1 MDLIQRK
8 RILNMPRFNNGDGDG
23 TIRPSQNYQLS
34 YQSPYN
40 YQLSYQSPYN
50 YSLTQ
55 NRFRIDKPISLKDGK
70 IGNTGT
76 DNFKPINGLGKIG
89 RIINKEAIG
98 NVMAIGKGALSIGQ
112 NMMSSLNVPGT
123 SEIVNNAGQSDNSVM
138 GVNYQEQ
145 NLVDG
150 SQELKEQDSKGF
162 SNTHDSVVSGAAAG
176 LKVGGIWG
184 GVIGGVA
191 GLGSGLFGWLGGKSK
206 LKRRI
211 RRAKMAAAN
220 KASLQ
225 RSNAL
230 TQGLQNEYYLN
241 NDNTADDI
249 LYT

>member
-8 RILNMPRFNNGDGDG
+8 RILNMPRFNIGDNDG
-23 TIRPSQNYQLS
+23 TIRPS
-34 YQSPYN
+34 YN

-55 NRFRIDKPISLKDGK
+55 NSFSLNKPISLQDGK

-76 DNFKPINGLGKIG
+76 DNFKTINSPGKSG
-89 RIINKEAIG
+89 SIINTKAIG
-98 NVMAIGKGALSIGQ
+98 NAMAIGKGALSIGQ
-112 NMMSSLNVPGT
+112 NMMSSLSVPGT
-123 SEIVNNAGQSDNSVM
+123 SEIVNNAGQSNNSVM

-145 NLVDG
+145 NVVDG
-150 SQELKEQDSKGF
+150 SQELKEQDSKGL
-162 SNTHDSVVSGAAAG
+162 SNTASSTVSGAAAG
-176 LKVGGIWG
+176 AKVGGVWG
-184 GVIGGVA
+184 GVIGGVI

>member
-8 RILNMPRFNNGDGDG
+8 RILNMPRFNICNNDG

-40 YQLSYQSPYN
+40 Y
-50 YSLTQ
+50 SLTQ
-55 NRFRIDKPISLKDGK
+55 NSFSLNKPISLQDGK

-76 DNFKPINGLGKIG
+76 DNFKPIDNLGKIG

-98 NVMAIGKGALSIGQ
+98 NAMAIGKGALSIGQ
-112 NMMSSLNVPGT
+112 NMMSSLSVPGT

-150 SQELKEQDSKGF
+150 SQELKEQDSKGL

>member
-1 MDLIQRK
+1 M
-8 RILNMPRFNNGDGDG
+8 
-23 TIRPSQNYQLS
+23 T
-34 YQSPYN
+34 
-40 YQLSYQSPYN
+40 
-50 YSLTQ
+50 
-55 NRFRIDKPISLKDGK
+55 
-70 IGNTGT
+70 IGN
-76 DNFKPINGLGKIG
+76 
-89 RIINKEAIG
+89 
-98 NVMAIGKGALSIGQ
+98 GALSIGQ

-123 SEIVNNAGQSDNSVM
+123 SEIVNNAGQSNNSVM

-145 NLVDG
+145 NVVDG
-150 SQELKEQDSKGF
+150 SQELKEQDSKGL
-162 SNTHDSVVSGAAAG
+162 SNTASSVVSGAAAG
-176 LKVGGIWG
+176 SKVGGIWG
-184 GVIGGVA
+184 GVIGGVV

>member
-8 RILNMPRFNNGDGDG
+8 RILNMPRFNIGNDGG
-23 TIRPSQNYQLS
+23 NIGPSQNYQLS

-40 YQLSYQSPYN
+40 Y
-50 YSLTQ
+50 SLTK
-55 NRFRIDKPISLKDGK
+55 NSFSLNKPISLQDGK

-76 DNFKPINGLGKIG
+76 DNFKPINNPGKSGGIF
-89 RIINKEAIG
+89 NTKNIG
-98 NVMAIGKGALSIGQ
+98 NVMAVGNGALSIGQ
-112 NMMSSLNVPGT
+112 NMMSSLSVPGT
-123 SEIVNNAGQSDNSVM
+123 SEIVNNAGQSNNSVM

-145 NLVDG
+145 NAVDG
-150 SQELKEQDSKGF
+150 SQELKEQDSKGL
-162 SNTHDSVVSGAAAG
+162 SNTASSTVSGAAAG
-176 LKVGGIWG
+176 AKVGGVWG
-184 GVIGGVA
+184 GVIGGVI

>member
-8 RILNMPRFNNGDGDG
+8 RILNMPRFNNGDDDG

-40 YQLSYQSPYN
+40 Y
-50 YSLTQ
+50 SLTQ
-55 NRFRIDKPISLKDGK
+55 NSFSLNKPISLKDGK

-76 DNFKPINGLGKIG
+76 DNFKPINSLGKIG

-98 NVMAIGKGALSIGQ
+98 NAMAIGKGALSIGQ

-123 SEIVNNAGQSDNSVM
+123 SEIVNNAGQSNNSVM

-145 NLVDG
+145 NVVDG
-150 SQELKEQDSKGF
+150 SQELKEQDSKGL
-162 SNTHDSVVSGAAAG
+162 SNTTNSVVSGAAAG
-176 LKVGGIWG
+176 SKVGGIWG
-184 GVIGGVA
+184 GVIGGVV

-211 RRAKMAAAN
+211 RRAKMAAAT

>member
-8 RILNMPRFNNGDGDG
+8 RILNMPRFNTGDDDG

-40 YQLSYQSPYN
+40 Y
-50 YSLTQ
+50 SLTQ
-55 NRFRIDKPISLKDGK
+55 NRFSLDKPISLKDGK
-70 IGNTGT
+70 IGNTGI
-76 DNFKPINGLGKIG
+76 DNFKPIDNLGKI
-89 RIINKEAIG
+89 RSIINTKAIG
-98 NVMAIGKGALSIGQ
+98 NAMAIGKGALSIGQ
-112 NMMSSLNVPGT
+112 NMMSSLSVPGT

-145 NLVDG
+145 NVVDG
-150 SQELKEQDSKGF
+150 SQELKEQDSKGL
-162 SNTHDSVVSGAAAG
+162 SNTTDSVVSGAAAG
-176 LKVGGIWG
+176 SKVGGIWG
-184 GVIGGVA
+184 GVIGGVV

-225 RSNAL
+225 RANAL

>member
-8 RILNMPRFNNGDGDG
+8 RILNMPRFNNGDNDG
-23 TIRPSQNYQLS
+23 TMQ
-34 YQSPYN
+34 
-40 YQLSYQSPYN
+40 
-50 YSLTQ
+50 
-55 NRFRIDKPISLKDGK
+55 DGK
-70 IGNTGT
+70 IGNTGI
-76 DNFKPINGLGKIG
+76 DNFKLIKGLGKIR
-89 RIINKEAIG
+89 RIINKEAID
-98 NVMAIGKGALSIGQ
+98 NAIAIGKDALSIGQ

-162 SNTHDSVVSGAAAG
+162 SNTQDSVVSGAAAG

>member
-8 RILNMPRFNNGDGDG
+8 RILNMPRFNNGDNDG

-40 YQLSYQSPYN
+40 Y
-50 YSLTQ
+50 SLTQ
-55 NRFRIDKPISLKDGK
+55 NSFSLNKPISLQDGK

-76 DNFKPINGLGKIG
+76 DNFKPIDNLGKIG
-89 RIINKEAIG
+89 RTINTEAIG
-98 NVMAIGKGALSIGQ
+98 NAMAIGKGALSIGK
-112 NMMSSLNVPGT
+112 NMMSSLSVPGT

-145 NLVDG
+145 NAVDG
-150 SQELKEQDSKGF
+150 SQELKEQDSKGL

-176 LKVGGIWG
+176 TKVGGIWG
-184 GVIGGVA
+184 GVIGGVV

>member
-8 RILNMPRFNNGDGDG
+8 RILNMPRFNNGNGDG

-40 YQLSYQSPYN
+40 Y
-50 YSLTQ
+50 SLTQ
-55 NRFRIDKPISLKDGK
+55 NSFSLNKPISLQDGK

-76 DNFKPINGLGKIG
+76 DNFKPIDNLGKIG

-98 NVMAIGKGALSIGQ
+98 NAMAIGKGALSIGQ

-123 SEIVNNAGQSDNSVM
+123 SEIVNNAGQSNNSVM

-145 NLVDG
+145 NVVDG
-150 SQELKEQDSKGF
+150 SQELKEQDSKGL
-162 SNTHDSVVSGAAAG
+162 SNTASSAVSGAASGA
-176 LKVGGIWG
+176 KVGGVLG
-184 GVIGGVA
+184 GVIGGVV

-206 LKRRI
+206 LRRRI

>member
-8 RILNMPRFNNGDGDG
+8 RILNMPRFNIGNDDG

-34 YQSPYN
+34 YQSQYD
-40 YQLSYQSPYN
+40 

-55 NRFRIDKPISLKDGK
+55 NRFRLDKPISLKDGK
-70 IGNTGT
+70 IGNTGI
-76 DNFKPINGLGKIG
+76 DNFKPIKSLGK
-89 RIINKEAIG
+89 NKSDYNTEAFDNVMTIG
-98 NVMAIGKGALSIGQ
+98 NGALSIGQ
-112 NMMSSLNVPGT
+112 NMMSSLSVPGT
-123 SEIVNNAGQSDNSVM
+123 SEIVNNAGQSNNSVM

-145 NLVDG
+145 NVVDG
-150 SQELKEQDSKGF
+150 SQELKEQDSKGL
-162 SNTHDSVVSGAAAG
+162 SNTASSAVSGAASGA
-176 LKVGGIWG
+176 KVGGVLG
-184 GVIGGVA
+184 GVIGGVV

-225 RSNAL
+225 RANAL

>member
-8 RILNMPRFNNGDGDG
+8 RILNMPRFNIGNDDG

-40 YQLSYQSPYN
+40 Y
-50 YSLTQ
+50 SLTQ
-55 NRFRIDKPISLKDGK
+55 NSFSLNKPISLQDGK

-76 DNFKPINGLGKIG
+76 DNFKPINGLGKIKSAF
-89 RIINKEAIG
+89 NKEAFD

-145 NLVDG
+145 NVVDG

-162 SNTHDSVVSGAAAG
+162 SNTASSVVSGAAAG
-176 LKVGGIWG
+176 TKVGGVLG
-184 GVIGGVA
+184 GVIGGVV

>member
-1 MDLIQRK
+1 
-8 RILNMPRFNNGDGDG
+8 
-23 TIRPSQNYQLS
+23 
-34 YQSPYN
+34 
-40 YQLSYQSPYN
+40 
-50 YSLTQ
+50 
-55 NRFRIDKPISLKDGK
+55 
-70 IGNTGT
+70 
-76 DNFKPINGLGKIG
+76 
-89 RIINKEAIG
+89 
-98 NVMAIGKGALSIGQ
+98 MAIGKGALSIGQ

>member
-8 RILNMPRFNNGDGDG
+8 RILNMPRFNTGNDDG

-40 YQLSYQSPYN
+40 Y
-50 YSLTQ
+50 SLTQ
-55 NRFRIDKPISLKDGK
+55 NSFSLNKPISLQDGK

-76 DNFKPINGLGKIG
+76 DNFKPIDNLGKIR

-98 NVMAIGKGALSIGQ
+98 NAMAIGKGALSIGQ

-123 SEIVNNAGQSDNSVM
+123 SEIVNNAGQSNNSVM

-145 NLVDG
+145 NVVDG
-150 SQELKEQDSKGF
+150 SQELKEQDSKGL

-176 LKVGGIWG
+176 AKVGGIWG
-184 GVIGGVA
+184 GVIGGVV

>member
-8 RILNMPRFNNGDGDG
+8 RILNMPRFNNGDNDG
-23 TIRPSQNYQLS
+23 TIRPS
-34 YQSPYN
+34 YN
-40 YQLSYQSPYN
+40 YQLSYQSPYD

-55 NRFRIDKPISLKDGK
+55 NSFSLNKPISLQDGK

-76 DNFKPINGLGKIG
+76 DNFKPIDNLGKIG
-89 RIINKEAIG
+89 RTINTEAIG
-98 NVMAIGKGALSIGQ
+98 NAMAIGKGALSIGK
-112 NMMSSLNVPGT
+112 NMMSSLSVPGT

-145 NLVDG
+145 NAVDG

-176 LKVGGIWG
+176 TKVGGIWG
-184 GVIGGVA
+184 GVIGGVV

>member
-8 RILNMPRFNNGDGDG
+8 RILNMPRFNIGNDDG

-40 YQLSYQSPYN
+40 Y
-50 YSLTQ
+50 SLTQ
-55 NRFRIDKPISLKDGK
+55 NSFSLNKPISLQDGK

-76 DNFKPINGLGKIG
+76 DNFKPIKSLGKIKSAF
-89 RIINKEAIG
+89 NKEKAFDNVMTIG
-98 NVMAIGKGALSIGQ
+98 NGALSIGQ

-123 SEIVNNAGQSDNSVM
+123 SEIVNNAGQSNNSVM

-145 NLVDG
+145 NVVDG
-150 SQELKEQDSKGF
+150 SQELKEQDSKGL
-162 SNTHDSVVSGAAAG
+162 SNTANSVVSGAAAG
-176 LKVGGIWG
+176 TKVGGIWG
-184 GVIGGVA
+184 GVIGGVV

>member
-8 RILNMPRFNNGDGDG
+8 RILNMPRFDIGNDDG
-23 TIRPSQNYQLS
+23 TIRPS
-34 YQSPYN
+34 YN

-55 NRFRIDKPISLKDGK
+55 NSFSLNKPISLQDGK

-76 DNFKPINGLGKIG
+76 DNFKPIGKKR
-89 RIINKEAIG
+89 RIINTKAID
-98 NVMAIGKGALSIGQ
+98 NAMAIGKGALSIGQ
-112 NMMSSLNVPGT
+112 NMMSSLSVPGT

-145 NLVDG
+145 NVVDG
-150 SQELKEQDSKGF
+150 SQELKEQDSKGL
-162 SNTHDSVVSGAAAG
+162 SNTASSTVSGAAAG
-176 LKVGGIWG
+176 AKVGGIWG
-184 GVIGGVA
+184 GVIGGVV

>member
-8 RILNMPRFNNGDGDG
+8 RILNMPRFNFGDDDG
-23 TIRPSQNYQLS
+23 TIRPSQ
-34 YQSPYN
+34 N

-55 NRFRIDKPISLKDGK
+55 NRFRIDKPISLQDGK
-70 IGNTGT
+70 IGNTGI
-76 DNFKPINGLGKIG
+76 DNFKPIKGLGKIK
-89 RIINKEAIG
+89 RIINKEAID
-98 NVMAIGKGALSIGQ
+98 NAMAIGKGALSIGQ

-145 NLVDG
+145 NVVDG

-162 SNTHDSVVSGAAAG
+162 SNTTSSVLSGAEAG
-176 LKVGGIWG
+176 SKVGGIWG
-184 GVIGGVA
+184 GVIGGVV

>member
-8 RILNMPRFNNGDGDG
+8 RILNMPRFNIGNNDG

-40 YQLSYQSPYN
+40 Y
-50 YSLTQ
+50 SLTQ
-55 NRFRIDKPISLKDGK
+55 NSFSLNKPISLQDGK

-76 DNFKPINGLGKIG
+76 DNFKPIDNLGKIG

-98 NVMAIGKGALSIGQ
+98 NAIAIGKGALSIGQ
-112 NMMSSLNVPGT
+112 NMMSSLSVPGT

-145 NLVDG
+145 NVVDG
-150 SQELKEQDSKGF
+150 NQELKEQDSKGL
-162 SNTHDSVVSGAAAG
+162 SNTTNSVVSGAAAG
-176 LKVGGIWG
+176 SKVGGIWG
-184 GVIGGVA
+184 GVIGGVV

>member
-8 RILNMPRFNNGDGDG
+8 RILNMPRFNNGDDDG
-23 TIRPSQNYQLS
+23 TIRPSQ
-34 YQSPYN
+34 N

-55 NRFRIDKPISLKDGK
+55 NRFRIDRPISLQDGK
-70 IGNTGT
+70 IGNTGI
-76 DNFKPINGLGKIG
+76 DNFKPIKGLGKIKSAF
-89 RIINKEAIG
+89 NKEKAFD

-145 NLVDG
+145 NVVDG

-162 SNTHDSVVSGAAAG
+162 SNTASSVVSGAAAG
-176 LKVGGIWG
+176 TKVGGIWG
-184 GVIGGVA
+184 GVIGGVV

>member
-8 RILNMPRFNNGDGDG
+8 RILNMPRFNTGNNDG

-40 YQLSYQSPYN
+40 Y
-50 YSLTQ
+50 SLTQ
-55 NRFRIDKPISLKDGK
+55 NSFSLNKPISLKDGK
-70 IGNTGT
+70 IGNTGM
-76 DNFKPINGLGKIG
+76 DNFKPIDKLGKTK
-89 RIINKEAIG
+89 RTINTEDIDNAID
-98 NVMAIGKGALSIGQ
+98 IGKDALSVGW
-112 NMMSSLNVPGT
+112 NMMSSLSVPGT

-145 NLVDG
+145 NVVDG

-162 SNTHDSVVSGAAAG
+162 SNTTSSVVSGASAG

-184 GVIGGVA
+184 GVIGGAV

-225 RSNAL
+225 RANAL

>member
-8 RILNMPRFNNGDGDG
+8 RILNMPIFNIGNYDG

-40 YQLSYQSPYN
+40 Y
-50 YSLTQ
+50 SLTQ
-55 NRFRIDKPISLKDGK
+55 NSFSLNKPISLKDGK
-70 IGNTGT
+70 IGNTGM
-76 DNFKPINGLGKIG
+76 DNFKPIDNLGKTK
-89 RIINKEAIG
+89 RIINTEAIG
-98 NVMAIGKGALSIGQ
+98 NAMAIGKGALSIGQ
-112 NMMSSLNVPGT
+112 NMMSSLSVPGT

-145 NLVDG
+145 NVVDG

-162 SNTHDSVVSGAAAG
+162 SNTTSSIVSGAAAG
-176 LKVGGIWG
+176 SKVGGIWG
-184 GVIGGVA
+184 GVIGGAV

-225 RSNAL
+225 RANAL

>member
-8 RILNMPRFNNGDGDG
+8 RILNMPRFNIGNDGG
-23 TIRPSQNYQLS
+23 NIGPSQNYQLS

-40 YQLSYQSPYN
+40 Y
-50 YSLTQ
+50 SLTK
-55 NRFRIDKPISLKDGK
+55 NSFSLNKPISLQDGK

-76 DNFKPINGLGKIG
+76 DNFKPINSNGKSKSDF
-89 RIINKEAIG
+89 NTKAMD
-98 NVMAIGKGALSIGQ
+98 NVMVVGNGALSIGQ
-112 NMMSSLNVPGT
+112 NMMSSLSVPGT
-123 SEIVNNAGQSDNSVM
+123 SEIVNNAGQSNNSVM

-145 NLVDG
+145 NVVDG
-150 SQELKEQDSKGF
+150 SQELKEQDSKGL
-162 SNTHDSVVSGAAAG
+162 SNTASSTVSGAAAG
-176 LKVGGIWG
+176 AKVGGVWG
-184 GVIGGVA
+184 GVIGGVI

>member
-40 YQLSYQSPYN
+40 Y
-50 YSLTQ
+50 SLTQ
-55 NRFRIDKPISLKDGK
+55 NSFSLNKPISLQDGK

-76 DNFKPINGLGKIG
+76 DNFKPIDNLGKIG

-98 NVMAIGKGALSIGQ
+98 NAMAIGKGALSIGQ

-150 SQELKEQDSKGF
+150 SQELKEQDSKGL
-162 SNTHDSVVSGAAAG
+162 SNTANSVVSGADAG
-176 LKVGGIWG
+176 AKVGGVWG
-184 GVIGGVA
+184 GVIGGVV

>member
-8 RILNMPRFNNGDGDG
+8 RILNMPRFNTGNDDG

-40 YQLSYQSPYN
+40 Y
-50 YSLTQ
+50 SLTQ
-55 NRFRIDKPISLKDGK
+55 NRFRLDKPILLKDGK
-70 IGNTGT
+70 IGNAGI
-76 DNFKPINGLGKIG
+76 DNFKPIDNLGKIG
-89 RIINKEAIG
+89 RTINTEAIG
-98 NVMAIGKGALSIGQ
+98 NAMAIGKGALSIGK
-112 NMMSSLNVPGT
+112 NMMSSLSVPGT

-145 NLVDG
+145 NAVDG
-150 SQELKEQDSKGF
+150 SQELKEQDRKGL

-176 LKVGGIWG
+176 TKVGGIWG
-184 GVIGGVA
+184 GVIGGVV

>member
-8 RILNMPRFNNGDGDG
+8 RILNMPRFNINNNDG
-23 TIRPSQNYQLS
+23 TIRPS
-34 YQSPYN
+34 YN

-55 NRFRIDKPISLKDGK
+55 NSFSLNKPISLQDGK

-76 DNFKPINGLGKIG
+76 DNFKPIDNTGKIG
-89 RIINKEAIG
+89 RIINTKAIG
-98 NVMAIGKGALSIGQ
+98 NAMAIGKGALSIGQ
-112 NMMSSLNVPGT
+112 NMMSSLSVPGT

-145 NLVDG
+145 NVVDG
-150 SQELKEQDSKGF
+150 SQELKEQDSKGL
-162 SNTHDSVVSGAAAG
+162 SNTASSVASGAAAG
-176 LKVGGIWG
+176 SKVGGVWG
-184 GVIGGVA
+184 GVIGGVV

-211 RRAKMAAAN
+211 KRAKMAAAT

>member
-8 RILNMPRFNNGDGDG
+8 RILNMPIFNIGNYDG

-40 YQLSYQSPYN
+40 Y
-50 YSLTQ
+50 SLTQ
-55 NRFRIDKPISLKDGK
+55 NRFSLNKPISLKDGK
-70 IGNTGT
+70 IGNTGM
-76 DNFKPINGLGKIG
+76 DNFKPIDNLGKTK
-89 RIINKEAIG
+89 RIINTKAIG
-98 NVMAIGKGALSIGQ
+98 NAMAIGKGALSIGQ
-112 NMMSSLNVPGT
+112 NMMSSLSVPGT

-145 NLVDG
+145 NVVDG

-162 SNTHDSVVSGAAAG
+162 SNTTSSVVSGAAAG
-176 LKVGGIWG
+176 SKVGGIWG
-184 GVIGGVA
+184 GVIGGAV

-225 RSNAL
+225 RANAL

>member
-8 RILNMPRFNNGDGDG
+8 RILNMPRFNNGNGDG

-40 YQLSYQSPYN
+40 Y
-50 YSLTQ
+50 SLTQ
-55 NRFRIDKPISLKDGK
+55 NRFSLNKPISLQDGK

-76 DNFKPINGLGKIG
+76 DNFKPIDNLGKIG

-98 NVMAIGKGALSIGQ
+98 NAMAIGKGALSIGQ

-145 NLVDG
+145 NVVDG
-150 SQELKEQDSKGF
+150 SQELKQQDSKGL
-162 SNTHDSVVSGAAAG
+162 SNTTNSVVSGAAAG
-176 LKVGGIWG
+176 SKVGGIWG
-184 GVIGGVA
+184 GVIGGAV

-220 KASLQ
+220 KALLQ

>member
-8 RILNMPRFNNGDGDG
+8 RILNMPRLNIGDYDG

-40 YQLSYQSPYN
+40 Y
-50 YSLTQ
+50 SLTQ
-55 NRFRIDKPISLKDGK
+55 NRFSLDKPISLKDGK

-76 DNFKPINGLGKIG
+76 DNFKPIDNLGKIG

-98 NVMAIGKGALSIGQ
+98 NAMAIGKGALSIGQ
-112 NMMSSLNVPGT
+112 NMMSSLSVPGT

-145 NLVDG
+145 NVVDG

-162 SNTHDSVVSGAAAG
+162 SNTANSVVSGAAAG
-176 LKVGGIWG
+176 SKVGGIWG
-184 GVIGGVA
+184 GVIGGVV

>member
-1 MDLIQRK
+1 MDLIQKKIADFIQRK
-8 RILNMPRFNNGDGDG
+8 RILNMPRFNIGNDDG

-40 YQLSYQSPYN
+40 Y
-50 YSLTQ
+50 SLTQ
-55 NRFRIDKPISLKDGK
+55 NSFSLNKPISLQDGK

-76 DNFKPINGLGKIG
+76 DNFKPIDNLGKIG
-89 RIINKEAIG
+89 RTINTEAIG
-98 NVMAIGKGALSIGQ
+98 NAMAIGKGALSIGK
-112 NMMSSLNVPGT
+112 NMMSSLSVPGT

-145 NLVDG
+145 NAVDG
-150 SQELKEQDSKGF
+150 SQELKEQDRKGL

-176 LKVGGIWG
+176 TKVGGIWG
-184 GVIGGVA
+184 GVIGGVV

>member
-1 MDLIQRK
+1 MDLIQKRIADFMQRK
-8 RILNMPRFNNGDGDG
+8 RILNMPRLNIGGNIGN
-23 TIRPSQNYQLS
+23 IRPQQNYQLS
-34 YQSPYN
+34 YQSPYD
-40 YQLSYQSPYN
+40 

-55 NRFRIDKPISLKDGK
+55 NSFSLNKPISLQDGK

-76 DNFKPINGLGKIG
+76 DNFKPIDNLGKIG
-89 RIINKEAIG
+89 RTINTEAIG
-98 NVMAIGKGALSIGQ
+98 NAMAIGKGALSIGK
-112 NMMSSLNVPGT
+112 NMMSSLSVPGT

-145 NLVDG
+145 NVVDG
-150 SQELKEQDSKGF
+150 SQELKEQDSKGL
-162 SNTHDSVVSGAAAG
+162 SNTHDGVVSGAAAG
-176 LKVGGIWG
+176 TKVGGIWG
-184 GVIGGVA
+184 GVIGGVV
-191 GLGSGLFGWLGGKSK
+191 GLGSGLFGWIGGKSK

>member
-8 RILNMPRFNNGDGDG
+8 RILNMPRFNIGDYDG

-40 YQLSYQSPYN
+40 Y
-50 YSLTQ
+50 SLTQ
-55 NRFRIDKPISLKDGK
+55 NSFSLNKPISLQDGK

-76 DNFKPINGLGKIG
+76 DNFKPIDNLGKIR
-89 RIINKEAIG
+89 RIINKEAFDNVMTIG
-98 NVMAIGKGALSIGQ
+98 NGALSIGQ

-145 NLVDG
+145 NVVDG
-150 SQELKEQDSKGF
+150 SQELKEQDSKGL
-162 SNTHDSVVSGAAAG
+162 SNTTNSVVSGAAAG
-176 LKVGGIWG
+176 SKVGGIWG
-184 GVIGGVA
+184 GVIGGVV

>member
-8 RILNMPRFNNGDGDG
+8 RILNMPIFNIGKGIGN
-23 TIRPSQNYQLS
+23 IRPSQNYQLS

-40 YQLSYQSPYN
+40 Y
-50 YSLTQ
+50 SLTQ
-55 NRFRIDKPISLKDGK
+55 NSFSLNKPISLQDGK

-76 DNFKPINGLGKIG
+76 DNFKPIDSNGKSKSGFNTK
-89 RIINKEAIG
+89 AMD
-98 NVMAIGKGALSIGQ
+98 NVMAVGNGALSIGQ
-112 NMMSSLNVPGT
+112 NMMSSLSVPGT
-123 SEIVNNAGQSDNSVM
+123 SEIVNNAGQSNNSVM

-145 NLVDG
+145 NVVDG
-150 SQELKEQDSKGF
+150 SQELKEQDSKGL
-162 SNTHDSVVSGAAAG
+162 SNTASSTVSGAAAG
-176 LKVGGIWG
+176 TKVGGVWG
-184 GVIGGVA
+184 GVIGGVI

>member
-8 RILNMPRFNNGDGDG
+8 RILNMPRFNNGDDDG

-55 NRFRIDKPISLKDGK
+55 NRFRIDKPISLQDGK
-70 IGNTGT
+70 IGNTGI
-76 DNFKPINGLGKIG
+76 DNFKPIKGLGKIK
-89 RIINKEAIG
+89 RIINKEAID
-98 NVMAIGKGALSIGQ
+98 NAMAIGKGALSIGQ

-145 NLVDG
+145 NVVDG

-162 SNTHDSVVSGAAAG
+162 SNTTSSVLSGAEAG
-176 LKVGGIWG
+176 SKVGGVWG
-184 GVIGGVA
+184 GVIGGVV

>member
-8 RILNMPRFNNGDGDG
+8 RILNMPRFNIGNNDG

-40 YQLSYQSPYN
+40 Y
-50 YSLTQ
+50 SLTQ
-55 NRFRIDKPISLKDGK
+55 NRFSLDKPISLKDGK
-70 IGNTGT
+70 IGNAGI
-76 DNFKPINGLGKIG
+76 DNFKPIKSLGKS
-89 RIINKEAIG
+89 KSAYSTEAFDNVMTIG
-98 NVMAIGKGALSIGQ
+98 NGALSIGQ
-112 NMMSSLNVPGT
+112 NMMSSLSVPGT
-123 SEIVNNAGQSDNSVM
+123 SEIVNNVGQSDNSVM

-145 NLVDG
+145 NAVDG
-150 SQELKEQDSKGF
+150 SQELKEQDSKGL
-162 SNTHDSVVSGAAAG
+162 SNTASSVVSGAAAG
-176 LKVGGIWG
+176 SKVGGIWG
-184 GVIGGVA
+184 GVIGGVV

-225 RSNAL
+225 RANAL

>member
-1 MDLIQRK
+1 MDLIQKRIADFMQRK
-8 RILNMPRFNNGDGDG
+8 RILNMPRLNIGNNIGN
-23 TIRPSQNYQLS
+23 IRPQQNYQLS
-34 YQSPYN
+34 YQSPYD
-40 YQLSYQSPYN
+40 

-55 NRFRIDKPISLKDGK
+55 NSFSLNKPISLKDGK

-76 DNFKPINGLGKIG
+76 DNFKPIDNPGKSKSAS
-89 RIINKEAIG
+89 NTEAFD
-98 NVMAIGKGALSIGQ
+98 NVMAIGNGALSIGQ

-123 SEIVNNAGQSDNSVM
+123 SEIVNNAGQSNNSVI

-145 NLVDG
+145 NVVDG
-150 SQELKEQDSKGF
+150 SQELKEQDSKGL
-162 SNTHDSVVSGAAAG
+162 SNTASSTVSGAAAG
-176 LKVGGIWG
+176 AKVGGIWG
-184 GVIGGVA
+184 GVIGGVV